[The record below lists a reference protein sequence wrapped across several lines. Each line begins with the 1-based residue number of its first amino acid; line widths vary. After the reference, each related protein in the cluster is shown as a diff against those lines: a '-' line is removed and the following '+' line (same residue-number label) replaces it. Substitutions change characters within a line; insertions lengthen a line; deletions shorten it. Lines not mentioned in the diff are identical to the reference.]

1 MITFL
6 LACILL
12 AILALT
18 PGGRRIIRGVW
29 IIVLLGL
36 CMAWML
42 LIVLLTDYLV
52 HPR

>member
-1 MITFL
+1 MITIL
-6 LACILL
+6 LACILVAVL
-12 AILALT
+12 AQSPI
-18 PGGRRIIRGVW
+18 GRRIIRAVW
-29 IIVLLGL
+29 ILFLLGL